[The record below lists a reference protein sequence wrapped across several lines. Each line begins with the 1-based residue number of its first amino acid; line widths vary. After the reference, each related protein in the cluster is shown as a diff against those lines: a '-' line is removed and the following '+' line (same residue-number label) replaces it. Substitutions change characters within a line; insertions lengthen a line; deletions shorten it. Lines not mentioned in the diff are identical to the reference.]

1 MHINRIQDGELED
14 SRKAWTQGE
23 KCEDGQK
30 KKSAGTLKSRAAK
43 MRRWSVV
50 LEQCQD
56 WKGK

>member
-30 KKSAGTLKSRAAK
+30 KKKKKKKAQEL
-43 MRRWSVV
+43 WSQ
-50 LEQCQD
+50 EQPKWEGGQ
-56 WKGK
+56 WY